1 MYVRLV
7 ILLVVLSISTSN
19 TQQQGRT
26 FLFKYPAD
34 TFPLRNNIKTEPSV
48 LQLKD
53 YDSEED
59 ITEVND
65 YKVIVTESAE
75 LFNDSLKNAEPYDEA
90 MQYEGLEFELTTGA
104 GHYEIEKEPEIVEET
119 TLFSDSVLDKNN
131 YFVNDEFET
140 NENSLL
146 EEFDS
151 IDKETIKVERNEKS
165 LLNQFPSYHP
175 GLAHPKGSHD
185 HGGRHTHHHGTNE
198 HSDRH
203 ALHHDVHG
211 THDLDRRVNGL
222 VSKSS
227 ILSDLHAATVDD
239 SGRKCVNKVMMREE
253 TEYDEVLTCDHSYDK
268 RCHTSYV
275 TKYEPHQEEECDEK
289 FRKVCT
295 IEYEQKA
302 VHEMVEVCIT
312 PFIEN
317 CDIEGKKVCTTV
329 YESECFTRQIVHNV
343 TDDVANCKTV
353 EEKKCKEV
361 NEGYKTVE
369 KCDVWPK
376 EECVLE
382 QKAVLKY
389 TPHTSCQKV
398 PREMCYNKK
407 CGVKECQD
415 KVKTVVIDNPVEQC
429 DMEPIRTCKHVTKLV
444 PKLASAQD
452 CIDVPKEICARSK
465 VNPRKVKKPSI
476 QKWCYTPDRK
486 DSDPACECK
495 NGDGDCKQDGYICQD
510 CTCRPGC
517 RTTSDCKDGD
527 FCNNEGKCQVPSGKV
542 LLQSFSIE
550 TESCTGCSEESE
562 GVKLEL
568 IGEKRPGFL
577 NGFPCTSSSSLP
589 LNHAGDDDFQSG
601 SVAFFDGHSEEERTM
616 MGSCFGA
623 ALNAEVMGGSLT
635 WTGEGQWTPS
645 SICVDWQHRTNFVY
659 KCSLTQNL
667 DNERVWLMDTCQEDI
682 NRVECK

>member
-1 MYVRLV
+1 
-7 ILLVVLSISTSN
+7 VLSISTANS
-19 TQQQGRT
+19 QQEGRT
-26 FLFKYPAD
+26 FLFTYPAN
-34 TFPLRNNIKTEPSV
+34 TFPLGNNIKTEPLIS
-48 LQLKD
+48 QLVEHESDRETSKSDD
-53 YDSEED
+53 YE
-59 ITEVND
+59 IT
-65 YKVIVTESAE
+65 VTESTE
-75 LFNDSLKNAEPYDEA
+75 LYNGTLKNSSEPYEA
-90 MQYEGLEFELTTGA
+90 TMEYEGKSYELTTVTED
-104 GHYEIEKEPEIVEET
+104 YEKNNEMEFVEENT
-119 TLFSDSVLDKNN
+119 MASDYVLNKDK
-131 YFVNDEFET
+131 YFVNNDV
-140 NENSLL
+140 ENGLL
-146 EEFDS
+146 EEFSS
-151 IDKETIKVERNEKS
+151 IDRGQLKVERNEKS
-165 LLNQFPSYHP
+165 LVNQFPSYHP
-175 GLAHPKGSHD
+175 GLSHPKRLQDHRDGIAHHLGAHD
-185 HGGRHTHHHGTNE
+185 HSDAHAHHHG
-198 HSDRH
+198 
-203 ALHHDVHG
+203 VHG

-222 VSKSS
+222 VTKSS
-227 ILSDLHAATVDD
+227 ILTDLHAATVDD

-312 PFIEN
+312 PFIKN
-317 CDIEGKKVCTTV
+317 CDIEGKKVCSTV

-343 TDDVANCKTV
+343 TDDIANCKTV
-353 EEKKCKEV
+353 EERKCKEV

-369 KCDVWPK
+369 KCDIWPK

-398 PREMCYNKK
+398 PREMCYNKD
-407 CGVKECQD
+407 CGVKEGPVQCQD
-415 KVKTVVIDNPVEQC
+415 KVKTVVIDNPIEQC
-429 DMEPIRTCKHVTKLV
+429 DLEPIRTCKHVTKLV

-452 CIDVPKEICARSK
+452 CVDVPKEICAMSK

-476 QKWCYTPDRK
+476 QKWCYTPEQNDMG
-486 DSDPACECK
+486 PACECS
-495 NGDGDCKQDGYICQD
+495 NGDDDCTQEGYICKD

-517 RTTSDCKDGD
+517 RTTSDCKDGN
-527 FCNNEGKCQVPSGKV
+527 FCNHEGKCQVPSGKV

-550 TESCTGCSEESE
+550 TESCIGCSEQSE
-562 GVKLEL
+562 GVQLKL

-577 NGFPCTSSSSLP
+577 NGVPCSTSARIP
-589 LNHAGDDDFQSG
+589 LNHLGEDDFQSG
-601 SVAFFDGHSEEERTM
+601 GVSFFDGHSEEERTM

-623 ALNAEVMGGSLT
+623 ALNAEVMGGTLT
-635 WTGEGQWTPS
+635 WTGVGQWTPS

-659 KCSLTQNL
+659 KCSLTQDVN
-667 DNERVWLMDTCQEDI
+667 NENVWLMDTCQEDV